1 MRDRELA
8 EHERWDE
15 LAAGHALHA
24 LEPSETAEFEAH
36 RDQCARCRQSSV
48 EMSSVAAQLG
58 SLAAGGGDE
67 QAPPWRRMRP
77 AIVGTAS
84 PGTPARSRRRWLVPA
99 AAIAPAL
106 AGVVVL
112 VVVSTSGSSE
122 SRPLTVAACVHDA
135 SCHQVVLH
143 TTAGGYG
150 VNVLVRGRT
159 ARIVTVALGTLP
171 AGSEWVLWQVPRG
184 GRPVFVQSFG
194 DAPGPAQS
202 LATSYAGTESFAVS
216 REPSGSRP
224 AQPSE
229 VVASGPVG

>member
-1 MRDRELA
+1 MRDRDLA

-24 LEPSETAEFEAH
+24 LEPAEAAEFEAH
-36 RDQCARCRQSSV
+36 RDQCARCRQSYV

-58 SLAAGGGDE
+58 SLAAGGDE

-77 AIVGTAS
+77 AIVGS
-84 PGTPARSRRRWLVPA
+84 PSRATSRRRWLIPVA
-99 AAIAPAL
+99 AVAPAL
-106 AGVVVL
+106 AGIAVL
-112 VVVSTSGSSE
+112 VVVSNGGSE
-122 SRPLTVAACVHDA
+122 SRPLTVAGCVHDPA
-135 SCHQVVLH
+135 CHQVVLH
-143 TTAGGYG
+143 TTTGGSG
-150 VNVLVRGRT
+150 LEVLVRDRT
-159 ARIVTVALGTLP
+159 ARVVTVALGSLP

-216 REPSGSRP
+216 REPAGSRP

-229 VVASGPVG
+229 VVATGPAGRR